1 MMISKYEQNKIYTY
15 QQSNTHQL
23 SRSAMSALERG
34 GGEEKTSLNHLNHS
48 VQDRVGPVYLIGY
61 LGNAILAKDKTG
73 LGCLQSPLRELY
85 TTFRQNTSKFFQE
98 RRLIISLDGLT
109 LLYNEMGTEKCIHN
123 DLASVND
130 VQLLKL
136 NYEKKKDKKL
146 YCAFLPFGKH
156 LILVI

>member
-98 RRLIISLDGLT
+98 
-109 LLYNEMGTEKCIHN
+109 KCIHN